1 LATSSEQ
8 IKQLREQTGAGVLD
22 CKRALDETN
31 GSFERAVEILR
42 NKGLAAAAKKADR
55 DASEGL
61 IGNYVHMGSKVAAIV
76 EVNCESDFVARTEQ
90 FQTLT
95 RDLAMQIVAT
105 SPLYVRR
112 EEVPAEIADKQRAV
126 YREELVDSDKPADI
140 IEKIVEGKLD
150 KYFKEICLLEQPF
163 IKDGGVSVG
172 DLVTDSIAKLGEN
185 IVVRRFARLEVGE

>member
-1 LATSSEQ
+1 MATSSEQ

-22 CKRALDETN
+22 CKRALDETDGN
-31 GSFERAVEILR
+31 FDKAVEILR

-95 RDLAMQIVAT
+95 RDLAMQVVAT
-105 SPLYVRR
+105 SPLFVRR
-112 EEVPAEIADKQRAV
+112 EDVPADVADKQRAV
-126 YREELVDSDKPADI
+126 YREELADSDKPADI
-140 IEKIVEGKLD
+140 VEKIIEGKLD
-150 KYFKEICLLEQPF
+150 KYFKENCLLEQPF

-172 DLVTDSIAKLGEN
+172 DLVTASIAKLGEN
-185 IVVRRFARLEVGE
+185 IVVRRFARLEVGA

>member
-1 LATSSEQ
+1 MATSSEQ

-31 GSFERAVEILR
+31 GSFEKAVEILR

-150 KYFKEICLLEQPF
+150 KYFKEICLLEQSF

>member
-1 LATSSEQ
+1 MATSSEQ

>member
-1 LATSSEQ
+1 MATSSEQ

-31 GSFERAVEILR
+31 GSFEKAVEILR

-172 DLVTDSIAKLGEN
+172 YLVTDSIAKLGEN

>member
-31 GSFERAVEILR
+31 GSFEKAVEILR

>member
-1 LATSSEQ
+1 MATSSEQ

-22 CKRALDETN
+22 CKRALDETDGN
-31 GSFERAVEILR
+31 FDKAVEILR

-95 RDLAMQIVAT
+95 RDLAMQVVAT
-105 SPLYVRR
+105 RPLYVRR
-112 EEVPAEIADKQRAV
+112 EEVPADEVEKQRAV
-126 YREELVDSDKPADI
+126 YREELVDSGKPADI
-140 IEKIVEGKLD
+140 VEKIIEGKLD
-150 KYFKEICLLEQPF
+150 KYFKEVCLLEQPF
-163 IKDGGVSVG
+163 IKDGGVAVG
-172 DLVTDSIAKLGEN
+172 DLVTASIAKLGEN

>member
-1 LATSSEQ
+1 MAISSEQ

-22 CKRALDETN
+22 CKRALDETGGN
-31 GSFERAVEILR
+31 FDKAVEILR

-55 DASEGL
+55 EASEGL

-95 RDLAMQIVAT
+95 RDLAMQVVAT
-105 SPLYVRR
+105 RPLYVRR
-112 EEVPAEIADKQRAV
+112 EEVPADEVEKQRAA
-126 YREELVDSDKPADI
+126 YREELVDSGKPADI
-140 IEKIVEGKLD
+140 VEKIIEGKLD
-150 KYFKEICLLEQPF
+150 KYFKEVCLLEQPF
-163 IKDGGVSVG
+163 IKDGGVAVG
-172 DLVTDSIAKLGEN
+172 DLVTASIAKLGEN

>member
-1 LATSSEQ
+1 MATSSEQ

-22 CKRALDETN
+22 CKRALDETDGN
-31 GSFERAVEILR
+31 FDKAVEILR

-55 DASEGL
+55 EASEGL
-61 IGNYVHMGSKVAAIV
+61 IGNYVHMGARVAAIV

-95 RDLAMQIVAT
+95 RDLAMQVVAT

-112 EEVPAEIADKQRAV
+112 EDVPADVADKQRAV
-126 YREELVDSDKPADI
+126 YREELADSDKPADI
-140 IEKIVEGKLD
+140 VEKIIEGKLD

-172 DLVTDSIAKLGEN
+172 DLVTTSIAKLGEN
-185 IVVRRFARLEVGE
+185 IVVRRFARLEVGA

>member
-1 LATSSEQ
+1 MATSSEQ

-22 CKRALDETN
+22 CKRALDETDGN
-31 GSFERAVEILR
+31 FDKAVEILR

-61 IGNYVHMGSKVAAIV
+61 IGNYVHMGSRMAAIV

-95 RDLAMQIVAT
+95 RDLAMQVVAT
-105 SPLYVRR
+105 HPLYVRR
-112 EEVPAEIADKQRAV
+112 EDVPAEEVEKQRAT
-126 YREELVDSDKPADI
+126 YREELVNSDKPAEI
-140 IEKIVEGKLD
+140 VEKIVEGKLD

-185 IVVRRFARLEVGE
+185 IVVRRFARMEVGE

>member
-1 LATSSEQ
+1 MAISSEQ

-22 CKRALDETN
+22 CKRALDETGGN
-31 GSFERAVEILR
+31 FDKAVEILR

-55 DASEGL
+55 EASEGL

-95 RDLAMQIVAT
+95 RDLAMQVVAT
-105 SPLYVRR
+105 RPLYVRR
-112 EEVPAEIADKQRAV
+112 EEVPADEVEKQRAV
-126 YREELVDSDKPADI
+126 YREELVDSGKPADI
-140 IEKIVEGKLD
+140 VEKIIEGKLD
-150 KYFKEICLLEQPF
+150 KYFKEVCLLEQPF
-163 IKDGGVSVG
+163 IKDGGVAVG
-172 DLVTDSIAKLGEN
+172 DLVTASIAKLGEN

>member
-1 LATSSEQ
+1 MATSSEQ

-22 CKRALDETN
+22 CKRALDETDGN
-31 GSFERAVEILR
+31 FDKAVEILR

-61 IGNYVHMGSKVAAIV
+61 IGNYVHMGSRMAAIV

-95 RDLAMQIVAT
+95 RDLAMQVVAAN
-105 SPLYVRR
+105 PLYVRR
-112 EEVPAEIADKQRAV
+112 EDVPADVVEKQRAV
-126 YREELVDSDKPADI
+126 YREELVSSDKPADI
-140 IEKIVEGKLD
+140 VEKIIEGKLD

-185 IVVRRFARLEVGE
+185 IVVRRFARMEVGE

>member
-1 LATSSEQ
+1 MAISSEQ

-22 CKRALDETN
+22 CKRALDETDGN
-31 GSFERAVEILR
+31 FDKAVEILR

-61 IGNYVHMGSKVAAIV
+61 IGNYVHMGSKVVAIV

-95 RDLAMQIVAT
+95 RDLAMQVVAT
-105 SPLYVRR
+105 RPLYVRR
-112 EEVPAEIADKQRAV
+112 EEVPADEVEKQRAV
-126 YREELVDSDKPADI
+126 YREELVDSGKPADI
-140 IEKIVEGKLD
+140 VEKIIEGKLD
-150 KYFKEICLLEQPF
+150 KYFKEVCLLEQPF
-163 IKDGGVSVG
+163 IKDGGVAVG
-172 DLVTDSIAKLGEN
+172 DLVTASIAKLGEN

>member
-1 LATSSEQ
+1 MATSSEQ

-31 GSFERAVEILR
+31 GSFEKAVEILR

-172 DLVTDSIAKLGEN
+172 DLVTDSIARLGEN

>member
-1 LATSSEQ
+1 MATSSEQ

-31 GSFERAVEILR
+31 GSFEKAVEILR

-95 RDLAMQIVAT
+95 RALAMQIVAT

>member
-1 LATSSEQ
+1 MATSSEQ

-31 GSFERAVEILR
+31 GSFEKAVEILR